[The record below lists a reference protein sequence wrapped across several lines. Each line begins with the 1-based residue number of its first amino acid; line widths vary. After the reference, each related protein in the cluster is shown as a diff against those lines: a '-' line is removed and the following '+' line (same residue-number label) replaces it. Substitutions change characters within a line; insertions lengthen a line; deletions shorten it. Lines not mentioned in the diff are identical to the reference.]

1 MPGPS
6 PSRYAHRVFEAERDQ
21 ESTEDARVDTAT
33 EEGPALRD
41 ASATIERIADDERQ
55 AAAARDRLRDQSLA
69 VLEPDGVVRTHLE
82 SGELVHSSRRSAILE
97 PPGGRGL
104 GYGGSLYLT
113 SRRLL
118 HIGQVTMGVRLDDI
132 TETSVAGERLLVTL
146 EHAEGLSFD
155 IDRPR
160 VFRAEIAAAVRGLR
174 R

>member
-1 MPGPS
+1 MRTSWPP
-6 PSRYAHRVFEAERDQ
+6 RYAAGVFEAERDQ
-21 ESTEDARVDTAT
+21 ESGGDAPVDAPT

-41 ASATIERIADDERQ
+41 AAATVVRVADDERQ
-55 AAAARDRLRDQSLA
+55 AASARDRLRDEPLE
-69 VLEPDGVVRTHLE
+69 VVEPDGVVRTHLE
-82 SGELVHSSRRSAILE
+82 TGELVHSVRRSAILGA
-97 PPGGRGL
+97 PGGRGL

-118 HIGQVTMGVRLDDI
+118 HIGQVTMVVQLGDI

-146 EHAEGLSFD
+146 ENAEGLSFQ

-160 VFRAEIAAAVRGLR
+160 LFRAEVAAAVRGLR